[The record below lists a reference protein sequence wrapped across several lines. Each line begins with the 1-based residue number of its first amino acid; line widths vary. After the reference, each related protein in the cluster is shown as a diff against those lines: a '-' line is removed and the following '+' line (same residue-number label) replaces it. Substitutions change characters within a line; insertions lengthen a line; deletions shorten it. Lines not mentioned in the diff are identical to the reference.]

1 MIRRILIT
9 LIIVLG
15 GVMVVTPVVLGIAW
29 LFWMD
34 QRWQPIAYAFT
45 VIFVVG
51 IFILPLIVLMISSD
65 EKTKRSQRCRS

>member
-1 MIRRILIT
+1 LTI

-15 GVMVVTPVVLGIAW
+15 GVMVVTPVVLGIVW

-34 QRWQPIAYAFT
+34 QRWQPIAYALT

-65 EKTKRSQRCRS
+65 EKTK